1 VYVNVMTNIFFL
13 FLPTFGG
20 HIDDFLKTQF
30 YDDFIIMMYS
40 GDGESGLDFFQNYS
54 KNEQ

>member
-1 VYVNVMTNIFFL
+1 MTNIFFL